1 MSDLV
6 TNLGL
11 LFVLITAA
19 TIAAN
24 KLNYSAIP
32 FLLLLGMFCGPH
44 APAAGDFSWQLVR
57 EDQVTRLLSWL
68 GVLLMLFYL
77 GLEFSVGK
85 LVSTGR
91 TMLKSGTLYVLLN
104 FLRGLLLGWLIFPNF
119 TDALVLAGITGI
131 SSSAI
136 ITKLLIDLK
145 RTANPETEL
154 ILGILIFEDI
164 FIALYLSVL
173 SGILL
178 TGQFSLAVLLP
189 GLGTVLALFAVIIF
203 LGRRLAALL
212 DRRLKFRT
220 AECFTA
226 AVFTLLLLAGIGAEK
241 IHLAEA
247 IGALVLGLLLAETSH
262 HRQVIQMVTPMRDL
276 FGAVFFFTFGMSI
289 DYRVFASVWKPA
301 LLLVV
306 VTVLGNFLAGV
317 MAARLASYTTR
328 RSFHV
333 AFTIMARGEFSV
345 ILASFAAA
353 AGASDRL
360 PGLAAL
366 YVLLLA
372 FISPVLAKNSR
383 RFYEL
388 YEKGK
393 GALAGRFKRMG

>member
-1 MSDLV
+1 MHISDLV

-11 LFVLITAA
+11 FFVLITAA

-44 APAAGDFSWQLVR
+44 APVAGGFSWQLVQ
-57 EDQVTRLLSWL
+57 EDQTTRLLAWL

-85 LVSTGR
+85 LVNTGR
-91 TMLKSGTLYVLLN
+91 TMLKSGTVYVTLN
-104 FLRGLLLGWLIFPNF
+104 FLRGLALGWLLFPSP

-178 TGQFSLAVLLP
+178 TGQFGPAVLLP
-189 GLGTVLALFAVIIF
+189 GLGTVVALFAVILL
-203 LGRRLAALL
+203 LGKRLAALL
-212 DRRLKFRT
+212 DARLKFHT

-262 HRQVIQMVTPMRDL
+262 HKRIVQMVTPMRDL

-301 LLLVV
+301 LLLVAA
-306 VTVLGNFLAGV
+306 TVLGNIIAGLI
-317 MAARLASYTTR
+317 AARLAGYTTR

-353 AGASDRL
+353 AGASSHL

-372 FISPVLAKNSR
+372 FISPALAKNSR

-388 YEKGK
+388 YENIKSG
-393 GALAGRFKRMG
+393 LLNNR